1 MGQKY
6 KLTIAVLTMNRADQ
20 LKEAVESCVLSVLP
34 QSTQILV
41 LDNAST
47 DQTKEVVD
55 ALKETVSVP
64 ITYHKEDINRGVG
77 GGRNILFDL
86 AEGEYVYFL
95 DDDAIIHPDC
105 KDRFFVDAIQ
115 YLDENTNVASLTT
128 QIEDEIFG
136 LSRTTTTQSKKIGGR
151 PISMLY
157 CGGSHFLR
165 KSCFSSPLY
174 FELQYGS
181 EEYLPAIRAINQG
194 FYHVIDNEISI
205 IHKPKVNKWVDGT
218 ERMRNVLIKGAA
230 NVYATKKLLYPIV
243 FHPILKLGYLR
254 RCQQYLS
261 PYPSA
266 KKESDA
272 IVKQLVKTNKVK
284 KIKIVTVIHMYRDFG
299 LTVF

>member
-1 MGQKY
+1 MNSSY

-20 LKEAVESCVLSVLP
+20 LREAIESCVASALP
-34 QSTQILV
+34 LSTQFIIV
-41 LDNAST
+41 DNAST
-47 DQTKEVVD
+47 DHTKEVVD
-55 ALKETVSVP
+55 SLKEMISYPV
-64 ITYHKEDINRGVG
+64 IYHRENVNRGVG
-77 GGRNILFDL
+77 GGRNVLFDL
-86 AEGEYVYFL
+86 ADSEYIYFL

-105 KDRFFVDAIQ
+105 KDRFFLDSVQ
-115 YLDENTNVASLTT
+115 YMDEHTTVASLTT
-128 QIEDEIFG
+128 RIEDEIFG
-136 LSRTTTTQSKKIGGR
+136 LSRTNTTQSKKIGGK

-181 EEYLPAIRAINQG
+181 EEYLPSIRAINQG
-194 FYHVIDNEISI
+194 LYHVIDNEISI

-218 ERMRNVLIKGAA
+218 ERMKNILIKGAA
-230 NVYATKKLLYPIV
+230 NVYATKKLLYPLI

-254 RCQQYLS
+254 RCKMYLS
-261 PYPSA
+261 SYPGA

-272 IVKQLVKTNKVK
+272 IVRHLVKTNKVK
-284 KIKIVTVIHMYRDFG
+284 KVKMATVIRMYRDFG